1 MRVIDFGRVSALRSQ
16 TVWHAVGSAVRPGN
30 GPTLS
35 FVRPAAPYVCLGFH
49 RSVTEVDTDYCSAQ
63 DLPVYRR
70 MVGGGPVYLDGD
82 QLFFQISLPARSV
95 PARRAAALAGLL
107 RPAVSAL
114 RSVGIDAQLDR
125 FGEISVGAAKVC
137 GHGAGQLGDG
147 VLVVGNLIT
156 GFDHKRAS
164 RVLALAPDVRGEVLR
179 LMRRHVAATPVD
191 PSAWKAAMVRE
202 YAAHFGTTPTS
213 GVETAAEHRERD
225 RMDALLGRSEFVAGT
240 PRPIRAVR
248 TVKVRAGVWVHE
260 WHGAGRR
267 AVLAIAGG
275 VVESVHGDVPAGLVG
290 LSLDRAR
297 DELGRD
303 RDTGA
308 LAAAI
313 GAANTEVTPA

>member
-16 TVWHAVGSAVRPGN
+16 TVWHAVGSAVAPGD

-49 RSVTEVDTDYCSAQ
+49 RSVTEVDADYCTAQ

-70 MVGGGPVYLDGD
+70 MGGGGPVYLDSD

-95 PARRAAALAGLL
+95 PARRATALADLL

-114 RSVGIDAQLDR
+114 RSVGIDAELDR

-147 VLVVGNLIT
+147 VLVVGNLNT
-156 GFDHKRAS
+156 GFDHHRAS

-191 PSAWKAAMVRE
+191 PSEWKAAMVRE
-202 YAAHFGTTPTS
+202 YAAHFGTTPTP
-213 GVETAAEHRERD
+213 GAETAAERRERD
-225 RMDALLGRSEFVAGT
+225 RMDALLGRSEFVAGA
-240 PRPIRAVR
+240 PRPIRPVR

-260 WHGAGRR
+260 WHGAGRPR
-267 AVLAIAGG
+267 
-275 VVESVHGDVPAGLVG
+275 H
-290 LSLDRAR
+290 
-297 DELGRD
+297 
-303 RDTGA
+303 
-308 LAAAI
+308 
-313 GAANTEVTPA
+313 